1 VGTPLIEFSARHRRG
16 SFELALDFSAPAEQ
30 VTVLFGPSGA
40 GKSTALQLLAG
51 ALEPDQGRIVLGS
64 TVWHDT
70 ATRQHVPIEKRG
82 VGWVFQDGR
91 LFPHLNVLQNLQFGA
106 KRRRDRREV
115 ATLARITN
123 VLQLEA
129 LLERWP
135 SQLSGGER
143 QRVALGR
150 ALLAAPRLLLLD
162 EPTSSLDVAR
172 KRDVLTLLETIKH
185 EFRVPMVYV
194 THSIAE
200 TARLADHVVLIDA
213 GACVRHG
220 PVTELFG
227 RSDTPLLSDRPD
239 NGSVLVASLDASAIA
254 GESST
259 AIVDGQPL
267 RISRQSAAI
276 GASIRL
282 YVFASDVILATQKPE
297 HLSVRNAL
305 RATIERIDARVDGV
319 ALVLL
324 RLEQQTLLAELT
336 TAAVQELSLQQGAP
350 VFALIKSVAIDAP
363 GGARSL
369 TLE

>member
-1 VGTPLIEFSARHRRG
+1 MGTPLIAFSARHRLG
-16 SFELALDFSAPAEQ
+16 SFELALDFSAPADQ

-51 ALEPDQGRIVLGS
+51 ALKPDQGRIALDS

-70 ATRQHVPIEKRG
+70 ATRQHVPIEQRG

-91 LFPHLNVLQNLQFGA
+91 LFPHLNVRQNLQFGA
-106 KRRRDRREV
+106 VRRRDRRAI
-115 ATLARITN
+115 ATLERVTS
-123 VLQLEA
+123 VLQLDA

-162 EPTSSLDVAR
+162 EPTSSLDAAR

-200 TARLADHVVLIDA
+200 TARLADHVVLVDA
-213 GACVRHG
+213 GACVKQG
-220 PVTELFG
+220 PVAELFG

-239 NGSVLVASLDASAIA
+239 NGTVVVATLDTSTATPQH
-254 GESST
+254 ST
-259 AIVDGQPL
+259 AIVDGQQL
-267 RISRQSAAI
+267 RISRQPAATSD
-276 GASIRL
+276 SIRL

-305 RATIERIDARVDGV
+305 RATIERIDERADGV

-324 RLEQQTLLAELT
+324 RLERQTLLAELT
-336 TAAVQELSLQQGAP
+336 TAAVAELSLQRGAP

-369 TLE
+369 SLE